1 MAHIHSH
8 NHNHNHHSS
17 NDSDYSLI
25 VAVSINTLL
34 TIFQIIGGLLSG
46 SLSLIADA
54 LHNLSDA
61 ASLGIAIF
69 ARKISRR
76 PADKSNTFGYKR
88 AEVIAALINLIL
100 LAVISLYL
108 LYEAIWRIF
117 IPMEVSGW
125 IIVVVASIALI
136 IDFITAIITY
146 SLSKNN
152 MNMQAAFLH
161 NLTDA
166 MASLAVI
173 IAGSLIMLYQWYWI
187 DTVLT
192 LMLAIFIL
200 YQALKMLP
208 KTIHLLMEGVPED
221 INLDEI
227 KKQLS
232 SISSVEDVHHIHIW
246 SLDESTVALE
256 AHIVADL
263 KSFQDMENIKTD
275 IKKILHDD
283 FKIEHSTLEFE
294 HEMMC

>member
-17 NDSDYSLI
+17 SDSDYSLI

-263 KSFQDMENIKTD
+263 KSFQDMENIKKD

>member
-17 NDSDYSLI
+17 SDSDYSLI